1 MEAVKVEERK
11 DTLLS
16 LAHEYREIEKS
27 LFESGGEITSVD
39 ETQMKEIETKL
50 LSKVDACA
58 YVIERLSVD
67 ADYFKTKAAQWIH
80 AAKAYE
86 NAAKRLKDRVKYT
99 MREMQ
104 LASLEGDDQQFKLTG
119 GRTRIVIDDKILPKE
134 FWEEVITTQPNR
146 ELVETALQ
154 NGIDVAGC
162 KIEEIFSLRI
172 ATKKKDK
179 KS

>member
-1 MEAVKVEERK
+1 M
-11 DTLLS
+11 S
-16 LAHEYREIEKS
+16 HEYRQIEKS
-27 LFESGGEITSVD
+27 LFESGGELTTLD
-39 ETQMKEIETKL
+39 EANMKEVETKL

-58 YVIERLSVD
+58 YVIERLNAD
-67 ADYFKTKAAQWIH
+67 ADYFKTKSAQWTH

-104 LASLEGDDQQFKLTG
+104 LVELQGDDQQFKLTG
-119 GRTRIVIDDKILPKE
+119 GRTRIVIDEKILPKE